1 MHSWRLVGVG
11 LVAAVALAMAVPASA
26 VLAVDAALR
35 IEPAAVAV
43 AQGATFSVNVVQDAP
58 VVTSGA
64 QASLDF
70 DPRIVHI
77 VSVSPGAAY
86 ASAAIFL
93 PADMAAD
100 IENANA
106 TGRLLQ
112 VAAAHTP
119 PGAVPPGAAS
129 FLVIQFRVVG
139 CGQTDLTLPAGGA
152 FNAQMISG
160 ESATYGQE
168 VPVVTSQ
175 GRVTTCVHQDA
186 VTPDASDFAGGGPA
200 HAGIPLGLVGAAGAI
215 ALVLVS
221 RLVRGV
227 RRREHR

>member
-1 MHSWRLVGVG
+1 MQSWRLVGVG

-26 VLAVDAALR
+26 ALAVDAALR

-43 AQGATFSVNVVQDAP
+43 AQGATFSVRVVQDAP
-58 VVTSGA
+58 VATSGA
-64 QASLDF
+64 QASLAF
-70 DPRIVHI
+70 DPGIVHI
-77 VSVSPGAAY
+77 VSVLPGSAY

-93 PADMAAD
+93 PVDMAAD
-100 IENANA
+100 IENANT

-112 VAAAHTP
+112 VASAHTP

-129 FLVIQFRVVG
+129 FLVVQFRVVG

-160 ESATYGQE
+160 EAANYGRE
-168 VPVVTSQ
+168 VPVVTRR
-175 GRVTTCVHQDA
+175 GHVTTCVHQDA
-186 VTPDASDFAGGGPA
+186 VTPDASDLAGGA
-200 HAGIPLGLVGAAGAI
+200 STDVGIPLGLVGAGAI
-215 ALVLVS
+215 ALVLLS
-221 RLVRGV
+221 GLVRGV